1 MSTKS
6 PYLNHFMNLN
16 LDLFLHLKSSEEKRR
31 EQIEIAFI
39 WHPEF
44 PYIEIVMQLKQIHK
58 FS

>member
-1 MSTKS
+1 
-6 PYLNHFMNLN
+6 MNLN
-16 LDLFLHLKSSEEKRR
+16 LDLFLHPKSSEEKRR

-39 WHPEF
+39 WHLEF